1 MPATPVK
8 ARASRFAHDDED
20 RSSPQPRKA
29 HSKSPAAKKKL
40 LVPSADFSPER
51 VNLLG
56 EEEVETADD
65 PLALYRAAAES
76 AKKASTDSDRST
88 IYSSKRGASPKMSFD
103 SKETLL
109 RKIFSTMDVHG
120 SGVVQM
126 ADVTRM
132 IAMAHASGSIT
143 TSRGAA
149 SPLSKRNGSTR
160 PSPPTS
166 PRSTPSVDAVR
177 LVLPDEFTLEVWL
190 SEMTRMASAMEPAH
204 FEANVLGL
212 FECFRDDSM
221 PPTPATGAAAAPQG
235 LKRTAAG
242 GDAGAW
248 QQQQQQQQQQQHSV
262 PSARRPPTA
271 PTTALGSE
279 TSHAGGAS
287 SVGGD
292 VSSALGF
299 VPSYLD
305 AMGVILVH
313 ADVRCAGTAPQ
324 VCKAWREAVFQ
335 LGDGHWRVLC
345 QRLRDEAMLYVPA
358 DGVCPSTEG
367 WQSHFKRLWPQRHTW
382 GGAAQ
387 AEATSAASASAA
399 ASPSSSSSAFN
410 VSVAVRFRPAVATAG
425 GAEQLLT
432 ALDGEEGEETV
443 TIPLH
448 QKVAMVR
455 AKRGCSHA
463 QAMKF
468 VMKQEQKA
476 KDRRSGM
483 AKLARGGG
491 GGGGGVVGGVVMS
504 GDEDTCVVAA
514 AARPSDT
521 ARQRH
526 EARLEAAAAAHVA
539 AAAAPTRANSLAE
552 ARKQAYRGRRKGAG
566 MQVAGGAGGSG
577 EGAAA
582 ADGVAPGA
590 LAAGVDAAA
599 EAEKEE
605 EEEEEEE
612 EEVQVFVTAFRGM
625 PASADEEMVRRFFD
639 RAFAKGG
646 KSPGKRR
653 ALQGG
658 FANPDALSAAAS
670 GADQQPIAKVRLLA
684 PEAEGADGKVCG
696 FLEFRSASEAQLALG
711 MNRCDAYGDCFGDC
725 LVEVFRTTP
734 GHMHSICGL
743 AASGAPVGIDKAEA
757 AERMKDEEGER
768 LLKIRQAREA
778 RAAEK
783 ERHKA
788 DAAALREANEEF
800 ARERRAAERAAE
812 MKARLEAQQRKTPE
826 ELEEERQ
833 VRRTLFA
840 HRRPPPPTRR
850 RRLPLHPLPPPTP
863 PDDILVLL
871 AFPPSSPSLASR
883 PPPPPPPH
891 PQRAREEAAHQGKAS
906 IISINPE
913 KTEVLAMAPSVGL
926 RPFAFA
932 RVFEP
937 DSPQAEVYE
946 RCGRAAVCDLLN
958 GQSGCIIVYGQT
970 GETRASSEPLV
981 HSSIHAPLAP
991 PPSYFHQA
999 LPSNLSPRL
1008 SPRPP
1013 RSCSASQAPER
1024 RTRCLATAAPM
1035 RRRAR
1040 APSASCRVCARS

>member
-1 MPATPVK
+1 
-8 ARASRFAHDDED
+8 
-20 RSSPQPRKA
+20 
-29 HSKSPAAKKKL
+29 
-40 LVPSADFSPER
+40 
-51 VNLLG
+51 
-56 EEEVETADD
+56 
-65 PLALYRAAAES
+65 
-76 AKKASTDSDRST
+76 
-88 IYSSKRGASPKMSFD
+88 
-103 SKETLL
+103 
-109 RKIFSTMDVHG
+109 MDVHG

-166 PRSTPSVDAVR
+166 PRSTPSVDAVK

-235 LKRTAAG
+235 LKHTAAG

-248 QQQQQQQQQQQHSV
+248 QQQQQQQQQQQHGV

-612 EEVQVFVTAFRGM
+612 EVQVFVTAFRGM

-840 HRRPPPPTRR
+840 HRRPPPPPPAAVF
-850 RRLPLHPLPPPTP
+850 LSILCPLPPPPTTSWFCSLCP
-863 PDDILVLL
+863 LL
-871 AFPPSSPSLASR
+871 PLPHLSPPSPATASAA
-883 PPPPPPPH
+883 
-891 PQRAREEAAHQGKAS
+891 RARGGGAPRQGQHHLHQPREDRSPRDGPKRRAAPLCLCARLRAGQPAGRSLRAVR
-906 IISINPE
+906 PRGRLR
-913 KTEVLAMAPSVGL
+913 LAQRPVGL
-926 RPFAFA
+926 
-932 RVFEP
+932 
-937 DSPQAEVYE
+937 
-946 RCGRAAVCDLLN
+946 
-958 GQSGCIIVYGQT
+958 
-970 GETRASSEPLV
+970 
-981 HSSIHAPLAP
+981 HH
-991 PPSYFHQA
+991 
-999 LPSNLSPRL
+999 RL
-1008 SPRPP
+1008 
-1013 RSCSASQAPER
+1013 
-1024 RTRCLATAAPM
+1024 RTDG
-1035 RRRAR
+1035 
-1040 APSASCRVCARS
+1040 